1 MGFTIGCMTMRDRRE
16 RPQSV
21 ETLSAEQKC
30 KEIKKVFVI
39 FGNRDSGKTHTA
51 WLVYN
56 LLKSMS
62 NCDGLFETHEE
73 QKVLTYEEVLHH
85 IIETFNNP
93 STPAISDFRAIIEIN
108 KERVAIFSAG
118 DYVEDP
124 NWDVTSFLKNMKWAE
139 DKGAKYVVCTAR
151 HYNKTRSVHKYLKEH
166 YDKKIYKWYY
176 KSALDLLEERLVD
189 AENVAKQVVH
199 DLLNNLQNI

>member
-39 FGNRDSGKTHTA
+39 FGNQDSGKTHTA

-56 LLKSMS
+56 LLKSRS

-124 NWDVTSFLKNMKWAE
+124 NWDVTSFVKNIEWAE
-139 DKGAKYVVCTAR
+139 GNGVKYVVCTAR
-151 HYNKTRSVHKYLKEH
+151 HYNKTNSVHKYLKEH
-166 YDKKIYKWYY
+166 YNQKIYKWYY
-176 KSALDLLEERLVD
+176 KSTSGLLDERLGD
-189 AENVAKQVVH
+189 AENVAKQVVA
-199 DLLNNLQNI
+199 DVIKE

>member
-1 MGFTIGCMTMRDRRE
+1 MSGFLQCMTMKNRDTWSEVLKNRRNA
-16 RPQSV
+16 PYDGV
-21 ETLSAEQKC
+21 GK
-30 KEIKKVFVI
+30 IFVI

-56 LLKSMS
+56 LLKSRS
-62 NCDGLFETHEE
+62 NNDGIFETHKE

-124 NWDVTSFLKNMKWAE
+124 NWDVTSFVKNIEWAE
-139 DKGAKYVVCTAR
+139 GNGVKYVVCTAR
-151 HYNKTRSVHKYLKEH
+151 HYNKTNSVHKYLKEH
-166 YDKKIYKWYY
+166 YNQKIYKWYY
-176 KSALDLLEERLVD
+176 KSASGLLDERLGD
-189 AENVAKQVVH
+189 AENVAKQVVA
-199 DLLNNLQNI
+199 DVIKE

>member
-1 MGFTIGCMTMRDRRE
+1 MSGFLQCMTMKNRDPWLEVLKNRRNA
-16 RPQSV
+16 PYDGV
-21 ETLSAEQKC
+21 GK
-30 KEIKKVFVI
+30 IFVI
-39 FGNRDSGKTHTA
+39 FGNQNSGKTHTA

-56 LLKSMS
+56 LLKSRS

-124 NWDVTSFLKNMKWAE
+124 NWDVTSFVKNIEWAE
-139 DKGAKYVVCTAR
+139 GNGVKYVVCTAR
-151 HYNKTRSVHKYLKEH
+151 HYNKTNSVHKYLKEH
-166 YDKKIYKWYY
+166 YNQKIYKWYY
-176 KSALDLLEERLVD
+176 KSASGLLDERLGD
-189 AENVAKQVVH
+189 AENVAKQVVA
-199 DLLNNLQNI
+199 DVIKE

>member
-1 MGFTIGCMTMRDRRE
+1 MSGFLQCMTMKNRDPWSEVLKNRRNA
-16 RPQSV
+16 PYDGV
-21 ETLSAEQKC
+21 GK
-30 KEIKKVFVI
+30 IFVI
-39 FGNRDSGKTHTA
+39 FGNQNSGKTHTA

-56 LLKSMS
+56 LLKSRS

-176 KSALDLLEERLVD
+176 KSALDLIEERLVD
-189 AENVAKQVVH
+189 AENVAKQVVA
-199 DLLNNLQNI
+199 DILIFS